1 MASDTGTRK
10 RRELKLPDEFVE
22 RYGPIHEDRQAFFDA
37 MVRPLRTTVRVNTL
51 KATREEA
58 LGWMADLAPEPV
70 PWWELA
76 FTLRD
81 GSGIGKRLEHFIGL
95 VYAQDAASMVPPL
108 VLAPE
113 PGETVLDLT
122 AAPGSKTTQLAA
134 MMDNRGLLI
143 ANDFSRGRVRGL
155 IGNVDR
161 AGCLNV
167 CVCRMDGIKLAREL
181 EGTCDRV
188 LVDAPCTCEGI
199 MRRTASILDRWSLEA
214 IRKFERLQKGLIVAG
229 YRAVRPGG
237 TMVYSTC
244 TVAPE
249 ENEVVL
255 AYLLERFPEAAVE
268 PAALAGF
275 TMRSALGGWGGA
287 TFPPGV
293 ANARRILPQDNDTEA
308 FFIARVRKP

>member
-1 MASDTGTRK
+1 VKGRSGAGIPAEFVARCARIVPD
-10 RRELKLPDEFVE
+10 LDEF
-22 RYGPIHEDRQAFFDA
+22 IAA
-37 MVRPLRTTVRVNTL
+37 MQRPVPVTVRVNTL

-58 LGWMADLAPEPV
+58 LDWMADLSPEPV

-108 VLAPE
+108 LLAPA

-181 EGTCDRV
+181 EGSCDRV

-199 MRRTASILDRWSLEA
+199 MRRTASILDRWSLDA

-255 AYLLERFPEAAVE
+255 AYLLERFPEAEVE
-268 PAALAGF
+268 PAALEGF
-275 TMRSALGGWGGA
+275 VMRPALGGWGDGVA
-287 TFPPGV
+287 FPPGV

-308 FFIARVRKP
+308 FFVARVRKP